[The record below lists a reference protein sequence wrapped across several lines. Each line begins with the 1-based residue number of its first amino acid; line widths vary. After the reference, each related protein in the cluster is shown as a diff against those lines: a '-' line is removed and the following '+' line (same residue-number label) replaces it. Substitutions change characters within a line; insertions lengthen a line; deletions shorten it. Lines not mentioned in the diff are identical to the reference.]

1 MSAIKIKTLFAL
13 TVILLWAGCAG
24 APAPSGGDGSAD
36 AEAAA
41 SSALAAMDGGGTA
54 GTAPSSAGT
63 AKPGEEPLWVRSPDR
78 VYSASQYVSAAGY
91 GSDRAAAEKNA
102 LANLVSRF
110 GQNVHADQTVVET
123 YTEAARKGSLQSWS
137 SGTDVKNTVSIS
149 TSLDTL
155 VGAEI
160 KDHWFD
166 GNSTYHAVAALEKT
180 VARESYGSLI
190 KTNQSAI
197 EGLTAMSD
205 AEKNSLDA
213 YSRYQ
218 LAAAIA
224 DMNASYASV
233 LSYVGAEGSGV
244 DLNTLKPGREYRL
257 AAAEIV
263 KTIPIYVN
271 VSGDRNNRIKSA
283 FSQVLNKQG
292 FRTALS
298 ESRYTLHV
306 NCVLEPAEYPEQTN
320 KFVRYN
326 IEANLADN
334 GTVLLP
340 WNIQDRSGHVSIE
353 QAENRA
359 LSAAE
364 KKIGDSYGE
373 ELTRYLS
380 GLLPE
385 KK

>member
-1 MSAIKIKTLFAL
+1 MSAIKLKTLLVL
-13 TVILLWAGCAG
+13 TVILLWTGCAG
-24 APAPSGGDGSAD
+24 APPPSGGGNSAS

-41 SSALAAMDGGGTA
+41 SSALAAMDGGGNA
-54 GTAPSSAGT
+54 GPAPSSAET
-63 AKPGEEPLWVRSPDR
+63 ARPGGEPLWVRTPDR
-78 VYSASQYVSAAGY
+78 VYDASQYVSAAGY
-91 GSDRAAAEKNA
+91 GSDRTAAEKNA

-110 GQNVHADQTVVET
+110 GQNIHADQRVVET
-123 YTEAARKGSLQSWS
+123 YTEAARSGSLQSWS
-137 SGTDVKNTVSIS
+137 SGTDVKSTVSVS
-149 TSLDTL
+149 NSLDTL

-166 GNSTYHAVAALEKT
+166 GKSTYHAVAALEKT

-190 KTNQSAI
+190 KTNQDII
-197 EGLTAMSD
+197 EGLTTMRD

-213 YSRYQ
+213 YSRYR

-224 DMNASYASV
+224 DINESYASV

-244 DLNTLKPGREYRL
+244 DLKTLRPGNEYRL
-257 AAAEIV
+257 AAAEIT
-263 KTIPIYVN
+263 KNIPIYVN

-283 FSQVLNKQG
+283 FSQVLSKQG
-292 FRTALS
+292 FRTGQGN
-298 ESRYTLHV
+298 SRYVLDV
-306 NCVLEPAEYPEQTN
+306 DCALEPAEYPGQTN

-326 IEANLADN
+326 IDANLADN
-334 GTVLLP
+334 GAVLLP
-340 WNIQDRSGHVSIE
+340 WNIRDRSGHVSVE

-359 LSAAE
+359 ISAAE

-380 GLLPE
+380 SLLPE

>member
-1 MSAIKIKTLFAL
+1 MPAIKTLLVL
-13 TVILLWAGCAG
+13 TVILLCAGCAG
-24 APAPSGGDGSAD
+24 APAPSGGDNSAS

-54 GTAPSSAGT
+54 VPVPSSAGT

-78 VYSASQYVSAAGY
+78 VYSTSQYVSAAGY
-91 GSDRAAAEKNA
+91 GNGRTAAEKNA
-102 LANLVSRF
+102 FANLVSRF
-110 GQNVHADQTVVET
+110 GQNIHADQTVVET
-123 YTEAARKGSLQSWS
+123 YTEAAQSGSFRSWAG
-137 SGTDVKNTVSIS
+137 GTDVTSTVSVS
-149 TSLDTL
+149 NSLDTL

-166 GNSTYHAVAALEKT
+166 GKSTYHAVAVLEKT
-180 VARESYGSLI
+180 AARESYGSLI
-190 KTNQSAI
+190 RTNQVII

-205 AEKNSLDA
+205 EEKNSLDA
-213 YSRYQ
+213 YSRYR
-218 LAAAIA
+218 LAAVIA
-224 DMNASYASV
+224 DMNGSYASV

-244 DLNTLKPGREYRL
+244 DLKTLKPGNEYRL
-257 AAAEIV
+257 AAAEIT
-263 KTIPIYVN
+263 KSIPIYVN

-283 FSQVLNKQG
+283 FSQVLSKQG
-292 FRTALS
+292 FRTGQGN
-298 ESRYTLHV
+298 SRYVLDV
-306 NCVLEPAEYPEQTN
+306 NCALDPVEFPGQTN

-326 IEANLADN
+326 IDANLADN

-340 WNIQDRSGHVSIE
+340 WNIQDRSGHVSVE

-359 LSAAE
+359 ISAAE

-373 ELTRYLS
+373 ELARYLS
-380 GLLPE
+380 SLLPE